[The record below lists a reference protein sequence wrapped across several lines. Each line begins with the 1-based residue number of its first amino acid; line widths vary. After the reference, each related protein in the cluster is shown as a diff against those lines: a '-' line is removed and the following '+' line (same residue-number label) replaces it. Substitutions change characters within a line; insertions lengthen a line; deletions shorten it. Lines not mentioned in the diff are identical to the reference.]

1 MRTILVTGGLGYIG
15 SHTVV
20 ELLQSNHEVVIVD
33 NLCNSNNKIIDRIKQ
48 ISNKSFSFYN
58 KDCRDDLTEI
68 FTNHKIDGVIHFAA
82 LKSVGESVEKPI
94 EYYDNNINSLIN
106 ILNYCS
112 KFDISNIVFSSSCS
126 LYGNVDKLPVNELT
140 PISEPESPYAYT
152 KLVGERILQDFC
164 KINDNIKVVC
174 LRYFNPVGAHHS
186 GLIGESPIN
195 KPNNIIPVIC
205 NSLEGSELKIY
216 GDDYD
221 TPDGTCIRDYVH
233 VTDIANAHLL
243 SLEYNHKNKN
253 NFEIFN
259 LGSQN
264 GISVLELIHT
274 FEKYNNVKLN
284 YKIGQRRPGDVV
296 KIYSDSSKAFNKLGW
311 SVKFDTKDM
320 VTSALNWYKN
330 KI

>member
-1 MRTILVTGGLGYIG
+1 MKTILVTGGSGYIG

-20 ELLQSNHEVVIVD
+20 ELLSNNYNVVIVD
-33 NLCNSNNKIIDRIKQ
+33 NFCNSNRNITDRIKKIIDKP
-48 ISNKSFSFYN
+48 FSIYD

-82 LKSVGESVEKPI
+82 LKSVGESVSRPI
-94 EYYDNNINSLIN
+94 EYYDNNINSLLN
-106 ILNYCS
+106 ILNYC
-112 KFDISNIVFSSSCS
+112 KRFDVNNIVFSSSCS
-126 LYGNVDKLPVNELT
+126 LYGNVDTIPVNELT

-152 KLVGERILQDFC
+152 KLVGERILRDFS
-164 KINDNIKVVC
+164 KINENIKVVC

-205 NSLEGSELKIY
+205 SSLEGGELTIY

-233 VTDIANAHLL
+233 VTDIANAHIL
-243 SLEYNHKNKN
+243 SLEYNKN

-259 LGSQN
+259 LGSQK
-264 GISVLELIHT
+264 GISVMELIRT
-274 FEKYNNVKLN
+274 FEKYNQLKLN
-284 YKIGQRRPGDVV
+284 YRIGSRRPGDVV
-296 KIYSDSSKAFNKLGW
+296 KIYSDSSKALSMLGW
-311 SVKFDTKDM
+311 STKFTTKDM